1 MADPDFSLLTEKE
14 RSEGI
19 PGLFT
24 PEELALARVAGRQF
38 ADQEM
43 MADVQNRIPA
53 NSRFS
58 GIYGLLPYLGYTRP
72 PADQKNPDQD
82 YRARI
87 KNTVGGVEGNNVI
100 LEYFDNGQTTTTLG
114 GYNPER
120 PEYPVRPSQLENWNK
135 LLRKI
140 GTPEFASSD
149 VAMNA
154 LSPKYREQ
162 LGLKGLSGTSQQ
174 IMMHEL
180 THRATDKTIPM
191 IQDFL
196 SYVNSSEEF
205 DESQKKLI
213 NETIV
218 DHKSN
223 EGLSREIDNLMG
235 NPEATPSQSL
245 VLIDEAMRNFLTP
258 QKQKQYG
265 VRLPTPAAVPR
276 EEPGL
281 LESIMNRLSFG
292 TSD

>member
-38 ADQEM
+38 SDQEM

-87 KNTVGGVEGNNVI
+87 KNIAGGVEGNNII
-100 LEYFDNGQTTTTLG
+100 LTRYDNGETKATFG
-114 GYNPER
+114 SYYPER
-120 PEYPVRPSQLENWNK
+120 SEYPVDPSKLENWK
-135 LLRKI
+135 RLTQTI
-140 GTPEFASSD
+140 GAPEFAESD
-149 VAMNA
+149 VVINA
-154 LSPKYREQ
+154 LSPKYLEQ
-162 LGLKGLSGTSQQ
+162 LGLEGLPGTSQQ

-180 THRATDKTIPM
+180 THRAVDKTTPM
-191 IQDFL
+191 IQDLL
-196 SYVNSSEEF
+196 SYVNSSDEF
-205 DESQKKLI
+205 NKSQKKLI
-213 NETIV
+213 NKTIV
-218 DHKSN
+218 DYESN
-223 EGLSREIDNLMG
+223 EGLSREIDRLME